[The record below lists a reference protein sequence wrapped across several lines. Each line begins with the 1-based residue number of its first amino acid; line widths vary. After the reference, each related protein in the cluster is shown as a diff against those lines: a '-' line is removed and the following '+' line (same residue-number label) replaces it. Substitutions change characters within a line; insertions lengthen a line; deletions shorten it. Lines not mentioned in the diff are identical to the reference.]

1 MRQRRLMV
9 LGAAFI
15 LLPFADCLLRAAASS
30 EIADGTDLLPSVPA
44 QEQPEVLTRGP
55 VHEAFAEPITL
66 QTDEGLVSFK
76 QPPPSINEILS
87 GEKPEGDNFV
97 WVPGYWAWDVDRNDY
112 IWVSGCWR
120 TAPPKMSW
128 MPGYWTRINAG
139 WKWVSGFWMQTG
151 NNEIEYLRAPPPAV
165 DIEPPDPSPSRDGI
179 WVPGCWYWV
188 NDRYVSRPGYWLQGQ
203 SGWVWIPSHYIWTP
217 RGYVFSNGH
226 WDYTVEQRGVL
237 FAPVYFPSSVAYTR
251 TDYRYSLGVV
261 VDLGLLRVNLFCY
274 PRYSHYY
281 FGDYYD
287 DTNIRIGIFPCF
299 ESEQRRIWYDPIY
312 QYDRWHSR
320 DPRWEEHERNSYE
333 LRRNDRDLRPAMTY
347 REQESRLSKM
357 SEKQR
362 DNYQISLP
370 VSATSSARSASRK
383 FEQNDND
390 SRQKISKQA
399 NDVQNYREERRQ
411 WESTSTNSK
420 GIQPSV
426 ERVKDDG
433 SINSKSSE
441 VHVDTAGQSDR
452 GKDMSYRITRKSADR
467 NEPSWQA
474 ESVKNTTQNG
484 GQYAE
489 SARDDGIRSAQTPDA
504 IESTGKSERVA
515 DSTPRSV
522 HSSTDH
528 HDISGRSELVR
539 VPDSPVSDR
548 VLSYANGD
556 RFPSAPTEERRGQD
570 YGRDSRS
577 DDGQHG
583 RSKDSR

>member
-1 MRQRRLMV
+1 
-9 LGAAFI
+9 
-15 LLPFADCLLRAAASS
+15 
-30 EIADGTDLLPSVPA
+30 
-44 QEQPEVLTRGP
+44 
-55 VHEAFAEPITL
+55 
-66 QTDEGLVSFK
+66 
-76 QPPPSINEILS
+76 
-87 GEKPEGDNFV
+87 
-97 WVPGYWAWDVDRNDY
+97 
-112 IWVSGCWR
+112 
-120 TAPPKMSW
+120 
-128 MPGYWTRINAG
+128 
-139 WKWVSGFWMQTG
+139 
-151 NNEIEYLRAPPPAV
+151 
-165 DIEPPDPSPSRDGI
+165 
-179 WVPGCWYWV
+179 
-188 NDRYVSRPGYWLQGQ
+188 
-203 SGWVWIPSHYIWTP
+203 
-217 RGYVFSNGH
+217 
-226 WDYTVEQRGVL
+226 
-237 FAPVYFPSSVAYTR
+237 
-251 TDYRYSLGVV
+251 
-261 VDLGLLRVNLFCY
+261 
-274 PRYSHYY
+274 
-281 FGDYYD
+281 
-287 DTNIRIGIFPCF
+287 
-299 ESEQRRIWYDPIY
+299 
-312 QYDRWHSR
+312 
-320 DPRWEEHERNSYE
+320 
-333 LRRNDRDLRPAMTY
+333 MTY